1 MDNAGSIN
9 EKQKKNLT
17 GAYPKIAKQ
26 TKLLNTLVI
35 FAFIYTM
42 YLAKSLLI
50 PLFFS
55 AFIALLLSP
64 LVAIARKVYVPRTM
78 SAGALIALL
87 VAPFTLLT
95 VQLAEP
101 AERWLHSLPKIAS
114 EITEEIEEISSS
126 IDAYTTPPL
135 AEPVEKESS
144 IFDWFGDD
152 NEPETPVANPDTANS
167 VKDKIKQSS
176 IDMGLTLF
184 SSAPF
189 LLAQVLG
196 CIVLIFFLLVFGPN
210 LFHVFIRD
218 FPMVTD
224 KRRALV
230 LVDQIQRELSAYIVT
245 ISIINTCLGLA
256 TAGAFYYLKIEDAL
270 LWGALVA
277 LMNFVPY
284 LGGIASCVVLLV
296 VGLVQFGLVSSAF
309 LPAGVFLTLNIIE
322 SQLITPAVL
331 GRSMQLNPLI
341 IIIWIAITGW
351 LWGVVGVLLAV
362 PILMCIKII
371 LENLGVFNHWIRLL
385 ESK

>member
-1 MDNAGSIN
+1 MDNAGSN
-9 EKQKKNLT
+9 QDKQRKNLI

-35 FAFIYTM
+35 FAVIYTL

-64 LVAIARKVYVPRTM
+64 LVAVARKVFVPRTI

-95 VQLAEP
+95 LELAEP
-101 AERWLHSLPKIAS
+101 AERWMHSLPKIAA
-114 EITEEIEEISSS
+114 EITDEIEEISNS
-126 IDAYTTPPL
+126 IDAYTSPPVT
-135 AEPVEKESS
+135 EPVKKESS

-152 NEPETPVANPDTANS
+152 SEPETPVSKPDTANS

-176 IDMGLTLF
+176 IDMGLNVF

-189 LLAQVLG
+189 LLAQILG

-218 FPMVTD
+218 FPVVTD

-230 LVDQIQRELSAYIVT
+230 LVDQIQRELSSYIVT

-256 TAGAFYYLKIEDAL
+256 TACVFHYLKIEDAL

-284 LGGIASCVVLLV
+284 LGGIASCFVLLV
-296 VGLVQFGLVSSAF
+296 VGLVQFGLASNAF
-309 LPAGVFLTLNIIE
+309 IPAGIFLALNIIE

-331 GRSMQLNPLI
+331 GRSMQLNPLF

-362 PILMCIKII
+362 PILMCVKII
-371 LENLGVFNHWIRLL
+371 LENLGVFNHWIRLI

>member
-9 EKQKKNLT
+9 EKQKKNTT
-17 GAYPKIAKQ
+17 GTYPKIEKQ

-35 FAFIYTM
+35 FAFIYTL

-64 LVAIARKVYVPRTM
+64 LVAIARKVYVPRTI
-78 SAGALIALL
+78 SASALITLL

-101 AERWLHSLPKIAS
+101 AERWMHSLPKIAAD
-114 EITEEIEEISSS
+114 ITEEIEEISSN

-135 AEPVEKESS
+135 ADPVKKESS
-144 IFDWFGDD
+144 FFDWFSDD
-152 NEPETPVANPDTANS
+152 KEPETPSVKPETANS

-189 LLAQVLG
+189 LLAQLLG
-196 CIVLIFFLLVFGPN
+196 CIVLIFFLLVFGPS

-218 FPMVTD
+218 FPIVTD

-230 LVDQIQRELSAYIVT
+230 LVEQIQQELSSYIVT

-256 TAGAFYYLKIEDAL
+256 TAGAFHYLKIEDAL

-284 LGGIASCVVLLV
+284 LGGIASCVVLLI
-296 VGLVQFGLVSSAF
+296 VGLVQFGLASSAF
-309 LPAGVFLTLNIIE
+309 LPAAVFLVLNIIE
-322 SQLITPAVL
+322 SQLLTPAVL

-341 IIIWIAITGW
+341 IMIWIAITGW

-371 LENLGVFNHWIRLL
+371 LENLGVFNHWIKLL